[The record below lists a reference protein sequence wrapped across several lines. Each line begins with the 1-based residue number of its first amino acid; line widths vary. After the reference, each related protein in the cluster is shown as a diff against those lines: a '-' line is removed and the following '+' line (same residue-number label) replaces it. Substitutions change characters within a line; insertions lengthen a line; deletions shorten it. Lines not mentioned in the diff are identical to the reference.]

1 MTPDQIRAS
10 HPTTSVFV
18 SASAGSGKTTV
29 LINRLLRLMLP
40 HKDKQGCFHRGCSP
54 DRILCLTFTNAAATE
69 MTTRLQKELGQWATF
84 SDDQLNKKLEALE
97 IPLSPETRNKARSLF
112 TEVLDLPGGMRIN
125 TIHAFCQSLLKRF
138 PIEAHLSPHFTL
150 LDENNADITYV
161 LQQCIED
168 TLGHVPKDIIEP
180 LTNKITL
187 GTFTKLVLSL
197 CRDIKAQPV
206 LELANTHPNN
216 ITHILCDAFNI
227 SNPETTDDAI
237 LEQACRTVQEEALRQ
252 SFEKIKQGTNTA
264 RECVPRLIEWLNLPL
279 SERKAQWEDVWCEK
293 LLTKEGNLKKNLIST
308 KLEKECPDVVD
319 TITKEAQHISDV
331 RKQIRIR
338 RLLTFSESFIRSIA
352 PIAQRY
358 NNQKTS
364 QGQLE
369 YDDLIRHTL
378 HLLKHVE
385 TSWILY
391 KLDSKIDHILVDE
404 AQDTSPEQWKII
416 QHLTNEFFAGIGA
429 RSEETPHRTIFAVGD
444 YKQSIYSFQGAEPQA
459 FKDWQNHFHQRVKN
473 AQLSWDTPKLETS
486 FRSAPI
492 VLKFVDTVFSFPE
505 AAQGVVREE
514 QDIIQH
520 EASPDW
526 QKPSN
531 QEKHIEPRIELWD
544 LISSDDNTKDKEI
557 NPWNLDKGASSQRP
571 DKTAEQ
577 KLADALA
584 DYIQQL
590 TQPFQSHSPSLK
602 PQDILILVRKRSPF
616 VGCLSYAL
624 KVRHI
629 PVTNLTRA
637 RLIDQIAVQDLMT
650 LCEALLLPQDD
661 LTLACVLTSPLGGL
675 SDKSLMRLALDR
687 PDNQDLWSTLKERHS
702 QEEDWTRAWNFL
714 DTLFSKVD
722 YLSPYALLS
731 LALGFLGGRP
741 RLLARLGQS
750 AIEPIDELLT
760 TALQYQ
766 DKNPPSLQGFIYWLK
781 NSQKEIK
788 YRTDTEGES
797 VRIMTVHSAKGL
809 EAPLVILPDT
819 MSTPDSNKRDT
830 LRWLS
835 CPDHSLETN
844 ELKIPVYASK
854 DEATLLPKI
863 QKVIDTKK
871 IKEQEEY
878 NRLLYVALTRARD
891 RLVICGFN
899 SKKKKTEVSDTSWYD
914 HCKRAFQKLDAQRQ
928 IGFNGI
934 PDFYVLEENN
944 ISQKNNPEHHLT
956 QIPPLPTWVGHAP
969 DWKPTPPKQEE
980 SSLHT
985 LTPSRSE
992 SDSSASSAYARS
1004 PLEIAT
1010 ITPVRARA
1018 AALRRGTLV
1027 HELLQFLPNLPI
1039 DQQEGVARQYLER
1052 PIHGFDHDTARSLAK
1067 NLISVIRMPELAPL
1081 FTQKG
1086 KAEQP
1091 LAGIVNGRVIV
1102 GQVDRLCILPD
1113 RVIVCDFKTGRH
1125 IPRDVYKTPVDYL
1138 RQMAAYRTLLQ
1149 QLWPHKT
1156 IDCVL
1161 VWVDEPRA
1169 DILPE
1174 TLLETYS
1181 LSITSSLSA

>member
-1 MTPDQIRAS
+1 MTPEQTLTLEQTLAS

-18 SASAGSGKTTV
+18 SASAGSGKTSV

-40 HKDKQGCFHRGCSP
+40 HKDKQGYFHPGCSP

-84 SDDQLNKKLEALE
+84 SDDELNKRLEALE

-112 TEVLDLPGGMRIN
+112 TEVLDLPGGMRIG

-138 PIEAHLSPHFTL
+138 PIEAHLSPYFTL
-150 LDENNADITYV
+150 LDENDAEITLA

-168 TLGHVPKDIIEP
+168 TLGQIPKNIIEP
-180 LTNKITL
+180 LTNKTL
-187 GTFTKLVLSL
+187 GTFTKQALSL
-197 CRDIKAQPV
+197 CRDIKAQPI

-216 ITHILCDAFNI
+216 ITHILCDALNI
-227 SNPETTDDAI
+227 SIPQTDDAI
-237 LEQACRTVQEEALRQ
+237 LEQACHTVQEEALRQ
-252 SFEKIKQGTNTA
+252 SFEKIQQGTPTA
-264 RECVPRLIEWLNLPL
+264 RERVPRLIKWLNLPL
-279 SERKAQWEDVWCEK
+279 SERKAQWEDVWCKK
-293 LLTKEGNLKKNLIST
+293 LLTKKGTLHSNLIAT
-308 KLEKECPDVVD
+308 KLEKECPDLID
-319 TITKEAQHISDV
+319 TIKKEAQRISDIEEQ
-331 RKQIRIR
+331 RRIG

-358 NNQKTS
+358 HNQKAS

-369 YDDLIRHTL
+369 YDDLIRHTR
-378 HLLKHVE
+378 HLLEHVG
-385 TSWILY
+385 TSWVLY
-391 KLDSKIDHILVDE
+391 KLDGKIDHILVDE

-416 QHLTNEFFAGIGA
+416 DHLTDEFFAGKGA

-444 YKQSIYSFQGAEPQA
+444 YKQSIYSFQGADPQA
-459 FKDWQNHFHQRVKN
+459 FKDWKNHFHQRVKD

-486 FRSAPI
+486 FRSTPI
-492 VLKFVDTVFSFPE
+492 ILEFIDTVFSFSK
-505 AAQGVVREE
+505 AYQGVREDQE
-514 QDIIQH
+514 KIRHQ
-520 EASPDW
+520 ASPIWD
-526 QKPSN
+526 Q
-531 QEKHIEPRIELWD
+531 QKHIEPRIELWP
-544 LISSDDNTKDKEI
+544 LVSPDNNTEDKKI
-557 NPWNLDKGASSQRP
+557 DPWNLDKGASSRRP
-571 DKTAEQ
+571 GKNAEQ

-590 TQPFQSHSPSLK
+590 TQSHPHSLK
-602 PQDILILVRKRSPF
+602 PQDILILVRKRSSF
-616 VGCLSYAL
+616 VSYLSYAL
-624 KVRHI
+624 KVKNI

-637 RLIDQIAVQDLMT
+637 CLIDQIALQDLMT

-675 SDKSLMRLALDR
+675 SDESLMRLAIDR

-722 YLSPYALLS
+722 YLSPHALLS
-731 LALGFLGGRP
+731 LALGFLGGQA

-788 YRTDTEGES
+788 YKASTEGQS

-819 MSTPDSNKRDT
+819 MSTPSSNKRDT
-830 LRWLS
+830 LRWIS
-835 CPDHSLETN
+835 YPNHSSETN
-844 ELKIPVYASK
+844 DLKIPVYASE
-854 DEATLLPKI
+854 DEAESLNKI
-863 QKVIDTKK
+863 REVIETKK

-899 SKKKKTEVSDTSWYD
+899 KSTPKETDPSWYD
-914 HCKRAFQKLDAQRQ
+914 HCQRAFQELETQKKTQKRSA
-928 IGFNGI
+928 FNGA
-934 PDFYVLEENN
+934 PDWLNSIDVFEENN
-944 ISQKNNPEHHLT
+944 IPQKNNPEHDPT
-956 QIPPLPTWVGHAP
+956 PFSPLPTWIGYAP

-980 SSLHT
+980 NSLHT

-1010 ITPVRARA
+1010 ITPARARA

-1039 DQQEGVARQYLER
+1039 DQQENVARQYLER
-1052 PIHGFDHDTARSLAK
+1052 PIHGFERDTARSLAK

-1125 IPRDVYKTPVDYL
+1125 IPRDVHKTPVDYL

-1174 TLLETYS
+1174 TLLNIYS
-1181 LSITSSLSA
+1181 P